1 MTLLTSLGVEEK
13 RGETM
18 VVRGLAATQARE
30 RKSLRTQHS
39 SICRMSGVW

>member
-18 VVRGLAATQARE
+18 VVRALATTQARE
-30 RKSLRTQHS
+30 RKSLRT
-39 SICRMSGVW
+39 